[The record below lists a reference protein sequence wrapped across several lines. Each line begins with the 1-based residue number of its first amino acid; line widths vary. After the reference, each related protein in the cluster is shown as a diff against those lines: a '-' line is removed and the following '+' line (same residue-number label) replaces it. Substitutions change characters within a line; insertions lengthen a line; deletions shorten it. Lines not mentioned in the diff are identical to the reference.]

1 MDNGE
6 YLPLSLERNYYM
18 SFISLLIISFAGFLY
33 LALRVSEI
41 REKQKQAQALQLDLP
56 TITADIEQVIEK
68 SATVSGQKL
77 LLDSRYIRFLQSNDD
92 NSSHLV
98 SFPIMLSKEFDIDNE
113 ESYVQQVFLIQ
124 FNKYLAKC
132 TTYES
137 WSDKGQWLSVTP
149 QFGEHLRFND
159 QYYLNLGIQFSYTSR

>member
-1 MDNGE
+1 
-6 YLPLSLERNYYM
+6 M
-18 SFISLLIISFAGFLY
+18 SFISWLIILFAGFLY

-149 QFGEHLRFND
+149 QFGEHLWFND

>member
-1 MDNGE
+1 
-6 YLPLSLERNYYM
+6 M
-18 SFISLLIISFAGFLY
+18 SFISWLIILFAGFLY

-41 REKQKQAQALQLDLP
+41 REKQKQVQALQLNLP
-56 TITADIEQVIEK
+56 TITADIEQIIEE

-77 LLDSRYIRFLQSNDD
+77 LFDSRYIRFLQSNDD

-98 SFPIMLSKEFDIDNE
+98 SFPIMLSKDIDIDNE

-124 FNKYLAKC
+124 FNKYLAES
-132 TTYES
+132 TTYER

-149 QFGEHLRFND
+149 QFGKLLRYNN
-159 QYYLNLGIQFSYTSR
+159 QYYLNLGIQFSYTSK

>member
-1 MDNGE
+1 
-6 YLPLSLERNYYM
+6 M
-18 SFISLLIISFAGFLY
+18 SFISWLIILFAGFLY

-41 REKQKQAQALQLDLP
+41 REKQKQAQALQLNLP

-98 SFPIMLSKEFDIDNE
+98 SFPIMLSKDIDIDNE
-113 ESYVQQVFLIQ
+113 ESYVQQVFLIE
-124 FNKYLAKC
+124 FNNYLAKS

-149 QFGEHLRFND
+149 QFGERLRYND
-159 QYYLNLGIQFSYTSR
+159 QYCLNLGIRFSYTSK

>member
-1 MDNGE
+1 
-6 YLPLSLERNYYM
+6 M
-18 SFISLLIISFAGFLY
+18 SFISWLIILFAGFLY

-77 LLDSRYIRFLQSNDD
+77 LLDRRYIRFLQSNDD

-149 QFGEHLRFND
+149 QFGEYLRYND

>member
-1 MDNGE
+1 
-6 YLPLSLERNYYM
+6 M
-18 SFISLLIISFAGFLY
+18 SFISWLIILFAGFLY

-41 REKQKQAQALQLDLP
+41 REKQKQAQALQLNLS

-77 LLDSRYIRFLQSNDD
+77 LLDSRNIRFLQSNDD

-98 SFPIMLSKEFDIDNE
+98 SFPIMLSKDIDIDNE
-113 ESYVQQVFLIQ
+113 ESYVQQVFLIE
-124 FNKYLAKC
+124 FNKYL
-132 TTYES
+132 S

-149 QFGEHLRFND
+149 QFGERLRYND
-159 QYYLNLGIQFSYTSR
+159 QYCLNLGIRFSYTSK

>member
-1 MDNGE
+1 
-6 YLPLSLERNYYM
+6 M
-18 SFISLLIISFAGFLY
+18 SFISWLIILFAGFLY

-41 REKQKQAQALQLDLP
+41 REKQKQAQALQLNLP

-68 SATVSGQKL
+68 STTVSGQKL

-98 SFPIMLSKEFDIDNE
+98 SFPIMLSKKPDINE

-124 FNKYLAKC
+124 FNKYIAES

-149 QFGEHLRFND
+149 QFGERLRYND
-159 QYYLNLGIQFSYTSR
+159 QYCLNLGIRFSYTSK

>member
-1 MDNGE
+1 
-6 YLPLSLERNYYM
+6 M
-18 SFISLLIISFAGFLY
+18 SFISWLIILFAGFLY

-149 QFGEHLRFND
+149 QFREHLRFND

>member
-6 YLPLSLERNYYM
+6 YLSLSLERNYYM
-18 SFISLLIISFAGFLY
+18 SFISWLIILFAGFLY

-149 QFGEHLRFND
+149 QFGEHLWFND

>member
-1 MDNGE
+1 
-6 YLPLSLERNYYM
+6 M
-18 SFISLLIISFAGFLY
+18 SFISWLIILFAGFLY

-68 SATVSGQKL
+68 SATVSGKKL

>member
-1 MDNGE
+1 
-6 YLPLSLERNYYM
+6 M
-18 SFISLLIISFAGFLY
+18 SFISWLIILFAGFLY

>member
-1 MDNGE
+1 
-6 YLPLSLERNYYM
+6 M
-18 SFISLLIISFAGFLY
+18 SFISWLIILFAGFLY

-41 REKQKQAQALQLDLP
+41 REKQKQAQALQLNLS

-77 LLDSRYIRFLQSNDD
+77 LLDSRNIRFLQSNDD

-98 SFPIMLSKEFDIDNE
+98 SFPIMLSKDIDIDNE
-113 ESYVQQVFLIQ
+113 ESYVQQVFLIE
-124 FNKYLAKC
+124 FNKYLAKS

-149 QFGEHLRFND
+149 QFGERLRYND
-159 QYYLNLGIQFSYTSR
+159 QYCLNLGIWFSYTFK

>member
-1 MDNGE
+1 
-6 YLPLSLERNYYM
+6 M
-18 SFISLLIISFAGFLY
+18 SFISWLIILFAGFLY

-41 REKQKQAQALQLDLP
+41 REKQKQAQALQLNLS

-77 LLDSRYIRFLQSNDD
+77 LFDSRYIRFLQSNDD

-98 SFPIMLSKEFDIDNE
+98 SFPIMLSKDIDIDNE
-113 ESYVQQVFLIQ
+113 ESYVQQVFLIE
-124 FNKYLAKC
+124 FNKYLAKS

-149 QFGEHLRFND
+149 QFGKLLRYNN
-159 QYYLNLGIQFSYTSR
+159 QYYLNLGIQFSYTSK

>member
-1 MDNGE
+1 
-6 YLPLSLERNYYM
+6 M
-18 SFISLLIISFAGFLY
+18 SFISWLIILFAGFLY

-41 REKQKQAQALQLDLP
+41 REKQKQAQALQLNLS

-77 LLDSRYIRFLQSNDD
+77 LLDSRNIRFLQSNDD

-98 SFPIMLSKEFDIDNE
+98 SFPIMLSKDIDIDNE
-113 ESYVQQVFLIQ
+113 ESYVQQVFLIE
-124 FNKYLAKC
+124 FNKYLAKS

-149 QFGEHLRFND
+149 QFG
-159 QYYLNLGIQFSYTSR
+159 

>member
-1 MDNGE
+1 
-6 YLPLSLERNYYM
+6 M
-18 SFISLLIISFAGFLY
+18 SFISWLIILFAGFLY

-41 REKQKQAQALQLDLP
+41 REKQKQAQALQLNLP

-68 SATVSGQKL
+68 STTVSGQKL

-92 NSSHLV
+92 NSSHFV
-98 SFPIMLSKEFDIDNE
+98 SFPIMLSKKPDINE
-113 ESYVQQVFLIQ
+113 ESYVQQVFLTQ
-124 FNKYLAKC
+124 FNKYLAES

-149 QFGEHLRFND
+149 QFGERLRYND
-159 QYYLNLGIQFSYTSR
+159 QYCLNLGIRFSYTSK

>member
-1 MDNGE
+1 
-6 YLPLSLERNYYM
+6 M
-18 SFISLLIISFAGFLY
+18 SFISWLIILFAGFLY

-41 REKQKQAQALQLDLP
+41 REKQKQAQALQLNLP

-68 SATVSGQKL
+68 STTVSGQKL

-92 NSSHLV
+92 NSSHIV
-98 SFPIMLSKEFDIDNE
+98 SFPIMLSKKPDINE

-124 FNKYLAKC
+124 FNKYLAES

-149 QFGEHLRFND
+149 QFGERLRYND
-159 QYYLNLGIQFSYTSR
+159 QYCLNLGIRFSYTSK

>member
-1 MDNGE
+1 MGNGE

-18 SFISLLIISFAGFLY
+18 SYISWLIILFAGFLY

-41 REKQKQAQALQLDLP
+41 REKQKQAQALQLNLP
-56 TITADIEQVIEK
+56 TITADIEQVIEE
-68 SATVSGQKL
+68 SSTVSGQKL
-77 LLDSRYIRFLQSNDD
+77 LIDSRYIRFLKSNDD

-98 SFPIMLSKEFDIDNE
+98 SFPILLSKEPDINE

-124 FNKYLAKC
+124 FNKYLAES

-149 QFGEHLRFND
+149 QFGKRLRYNN
-159 QYYLNLGIQFSYTSR
+159 QYYLNLGIQFSYTSK

>member
-1 MDNGE
+1 
-6 YLPLSLERNYYM
+6 M
-18 SFISLLIISFAGFLY
+18 SFISWLIILFAGFLY

-41 REKQKQAQALQLDLP
+41 REKQKQAQALQLNLP
-56 TITADIEQVIEK
+56 TITADIEQVI
-68 SATVSGQKL
+68 ATVSGQKL
-77 LLDSRYIRFLQSNDD
+77 LLDNRNIRFLQSNDD

-98 SFPIMLSKEFDIDNE
+98 SFPIMLSKDIDIDNE

-124 FNKYLAKC
+124 FNNYLAKS

-149 QFGEHLRFND
+149 QFGERLRYND
-159 QYYLNLGIQFSYTSR
+159 QYCLNLGIWCSYTFK